1 MAAYI
6 AKIIMYVSVSAAA
19 LTFTVGELG
28 LL

>member
-6 AKIIMYVSVSAAA
+6 AKIIMYISITSAA
-19 LTFTVGELG
+19 LTFTAAQLG